1 MQDIK
6 IRLYEHLDSVRANDY
21 NPIYLALQGSQNYQL
36 DYEGSDIDTKAIVLP
51 SLKDIVLSKKAVSTT
66 HILKNDEHCD
76 VKDVR
81 LMCGNFLKQ
90 NINFLEILFTPYYW
104 VDENYKP
111 EIEELRALREE
122 IAHYNM
128 IAAVNCMAGM
138 AYEKK
143 KAMEHP
149 YPATISKIEKFGYD
163 PKQLHHICRM
173 REFMER
179 YLAGESFENC
189 LITNHKGYLLDVKKG
204 CYALDQARL
213 VANAELEVIE
223 ELKEKYRPTLSS
235 ARDEIKDRVDNIIY
249 SLIAKKLKKDLEN
262 SC

>member
-6 IRLYEHLDSVRANDY
+6 IRLYEHLDSIRANGY

-66 HILKNDEHCD
+66 HVLENDEHCD
-76 VKDVR
+76 VKDIR

-111 EIEELRALREE
+111 EIEEFRALREE

-128 IAAVNCMAGM
+128 IAAVNAMAGM
-138 AYEKK
+138 AYEKM

-149 YPATISKIEKFGYD
+149 YPATIDKIEKFGYD

-173 REFMER
+173 REFME
-179 YLAGESFENC
+179 
-189 LITNHKGYLLDVKKG
+189 
-204 CYALDQARL
+204 
-213 VANAELEVIE
+213 
-223 ELKEKYRPTLSS
+223 
-235 ARDEIKDRVDNIIY
+235 
-249 SLIAKKLKKDLEN
+249 
-262 SC
+262 